1 MSTPDDTT
9 RQSSV
14 TPPSPRDARIPG
26 DSVLGPISDVL
37 PIDGA
42 PSVWYDEPPQDDFH
56 VDIDVTDADP
66 EPVEGAIFPD
76 PETLRGTRF
85 GFGGRRPAAPP
96 VPVRIAPPAASNRPL
111 PNVGTEALGRCFRI
125 EPYGAFVEFLGYR
138 GLVHISQLRP
148 GLRVERVEDEV
159 QIGDEVVVR
168 VIAVDPERRH
178 LNLAMIR
185 RTPAGQDTTVS
196 TGASG
201 EIPSGSDLPS
211 TVEAPV
217 RDAEAQVVQ
226 PVATVEPAVTAPST
240 PVIATSPA
248 QPVPQPTPAQA
259 RPSDAVGIQVGRG
272 REAATEAPARVAA
285 KPVTP
290 PLPPRGREIAPYM
303 PPARPSTPAPA
314 ASSAR
319 PGQTSTPKPVAPP
332 AVARTGARAVRREL
346 FDPSHP
352 MARLLATA
360 PEQVIPR
367 QAPRPGAGNQ
377 VARSSYAD
385 TPVEEAPAEPARLV
399 PNVRPVHVDEPEAP
413 PVSDEP
419 ATLEALAARF
429 GARPATSGSS
439 SVSRPGAKPPTSR
452 SQQAREAQAE
462 ILERMRRQ
470 G

>member
-9 RQSSV
+9 RQPSV
-14 TPPSPRDARIPG
+14 TPIPPRDARTPG
-26 DSVLGPISDVL
+26 DDLVVPASDVL
-37 PIDGA
+37 PIEGA

-56 VDIDVTDADP
+56 VDIDVADADRVR
-66 EPVEGAIFPD
+66 VEDALFPN
-76 PETLRGTRF
+76 PETLRGPRF
-85 GFGGRRPAAPP
+85 GFGRRRPDPP
-96 VPVRIAPPAASNRPL
+96 SVPVRIAPSVVSNRPM

-148 GLRVERVEDEV
+148 GLRVERVEDEI

-178 LNLAMIR
+178 LNLAMMR
-185 RTPAGQDTTVS
+185 RTSVGQGVPAVPDAPTES
-196 TGASG
+196 HAASD
-201 EIPSGSDLPS
+201 SSS
-211 TVEAPV
+211 TVETTAPG
-217 RDAEAQVVQ
+217 AEIPASQ
-226 PVATVEPAVTAPST
+226 PVATVEPAVTPPSA
-240 PVIATSPA
+240 PVIATAPVHVM
-248 QPVPQPTPAQA
+248 QPPPA
-259 RPSDAVGIQVGRG
+259 RPSDAVGSQAGRSSEG
-272 REAATEAPARVAA
+272 ATDAPAHVAA

-303 PPARPSTPAPA
+303 PPARPATPAPA
-314 ASSAR
+314 ASSSR
-319 PGQTSTPKPVAPP
+319 PGQASAPKSVTPP

-399 PNVRPVHVDEPEAP
+399 PNVRPVHIDEPEAP

-429 GARPATSGSS
+429 GARPATSGSN
-439 SVSRPGAKPPTSR
+439 SVARPGAKSPTSR

>member
-9 RQSSV
+9 RQASV
-14 TPPSPRDARIPG
+14 TPTSAREARDPG
-26 DSVLGPISDVL
+26 DTMLGPMSDVL

-56 VDIDVTDADP
+56 VDIDATDADP

-96 VPVRIAPPAASNRPL
+96 VPVRIAPPSASNRPL

-185 RTPAGQDTTVS
+185 RTPATAGSTISTTDS
-196 TGASG
+196 PTESHT
-201 EIPSGSDLPS
+201 GSDLAS
-211 TVEAPV
+211 TPETPA
-217 RDAEAQVVQ
+217 RDAEIPVAQ
-226 PVATVEPAVTAPST
+226 PVATVESAVTTLST
-240 PVIATSPA
+240 PVIATAPARSPI
-248 QPVPQPTPAQA
+248 QPAPIPARAVP
-259 RPSDAVGIQVGRG
+259 D
-272 REAATEAPARVAA
+272 APARVAD

-290 PLPPRGREIAPYM
+290 PLAPRGREIAPYM

-314 ASSAR
+314 ASSPR
-319 PGQTSTPKPVAPP
+319 PGQASAPKPVAPP

-377 VARSSYAD
+377 VSRSPVAD
-385 TPVEEAPAEPARLV
+385 LPLEEASAEPARLV
-399 PNVRPVHVDEPEAP
+399 PNVRPVHIDEPEAP
-413 PVSDEP
+413 PVTDEP

-429 GARPATSGSS
+429 GARSATSGRST
-439 SVSRPGAKPPTSR
+439 VARPGTKPPTSR

>member
-14 TPPSPRDARIPG
+14 TPPSPRDNRIPG
-26 DSVLGPISDVL
+26 DSLLGPISDVL

-56 VDIDVTDADP
+56 VEIDVTDADP
-66 EPVEGAIFPD
+66 QPVEGAIFPD

-96 VPVRIAPPAASNRPL
+96 VPVRIAPPVASNRPL

-125 EPYGAFVEFLGYR
+125 EQYGAFVEFLGYR

-185 RTPAGQDTTVS
+185 RTPAGQDTSAATDAP
-196 TGASG
+196 TTASR
-201 EIPSGSDLPS
+201 GSDLPS
-211 TVEAPV
+211 TVETPV
-217 RDAEAQVVQ
+217 RDAEVQAVQ
-226 PVATVEPAVTAPST
+226 PGATVEPAVTPASA
-240 PVIATSPA
+240 PVIDMAPA
-248 QPVPQPTPAQA
+248 RPVPQPTPTQA
-259 RPSDAVGIQVGRG
+259 RPSDAVTHTGRRG
-272 REAATEAPARVAA
+272 AEVATETPARGAA

-290 PLPPRGREIAPYM
+290 PMPPRGREIAPYM

-314 ASSAR
+314 PSSAR
-319 PGQTSTPKPVAPP
+319 PGQTSAPKPVAPP
-332 AVARTGARAVRREL
+332 TVARTGARAVRREL

-377 VARSSYAD
+377 VARATHAD
-385 TPVEEAPAEPARLV
+385 TPAEEAPAEPARLV
-399 PNVRPVHVDEPEAP
+399 PNVRAVHIDEPEAP

-429 GARPATSGSS
+429 GARPATPGSS
-439 SVSRPGAKPPTSR
+439 RVTRPGAKPPTSR

>member
-66 EPVEGAIFPD
+66 QPVEGAIFPD

-185 RTPAGQDTTVS
+185 RTPAGQDAAVATDVPS
-196 TGASG
+196 TSH
-201 EIPSGSDLPS
+201 SGSDLPS
-211 TVEAPV
+211 TVATPV
-217 RDAEAQVVQ
+217 RDAGAQVVQ
-226 PVATVEPAVTAPST
+226 PVATAEPAVTTPST

-272 REAATEAPARVAA
+272 REAATEAPARVDA

-319 PGQTSTPKPVAPP
+319 PGQTAAPKPSAPP

-399 PNVRPVHVDEPEAP
+399 PNVRPVHIDEPEAL